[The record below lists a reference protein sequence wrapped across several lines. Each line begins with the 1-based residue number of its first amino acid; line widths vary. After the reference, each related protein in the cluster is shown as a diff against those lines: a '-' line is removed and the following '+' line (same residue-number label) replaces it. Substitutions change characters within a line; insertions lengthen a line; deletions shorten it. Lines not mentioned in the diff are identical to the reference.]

1 MSGGRVE
8 PYDDDLEHYSER
20 IRIRIAPA
28 TTNAPP
34 NRRERRQV
42 AAEHRRQTQELRNV
56 IKRLEANIE
65 STANSVKDLDATL
78 ADPVTY
84 ETMSTQNLQ
93 NLIAQRTALVRELNV
108 AEGDWLHKHQELD
121 AAIAVSQRD
130 AELDPDD
137 VA

>member
-1 MSGGRVE
+1 MK
-8 PYDDDLEHYSER
+8 
-20 IRIRIAPA
+20 A
-28 TTNAPP
+28 
-34 NRRERRQV
+34 
-42 AAEHRRQTQELRNV
+42 
-56 IKRLEANIE
+56 
-65 STANSVKDLDATL
+65 LDATL

-93 NLIAQRTALVRELNV
+93 NLIAQRTALVRELSV

-121 AAIAVSQRD
+121 AAIAASQRD